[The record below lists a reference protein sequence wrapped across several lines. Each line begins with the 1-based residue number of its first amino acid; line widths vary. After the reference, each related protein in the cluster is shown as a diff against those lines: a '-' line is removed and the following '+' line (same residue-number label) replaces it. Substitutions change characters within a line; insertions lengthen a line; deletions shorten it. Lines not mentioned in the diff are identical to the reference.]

1 MFKGPSESRASL
13 HLQRGRPVGRGRGGR
28 ALTPAAGL
36 QIPGP
41 SYCVL
46 PGKGS
51 EGGQGPLSRGPFG
64 VVSSPSFPAQVL
76 TPTCLPGRRGQV
88 ICPSCSPRNHL
99 KKDLGTVLLPT
110 PPQSM
115 HAHAHVHTH
124 AFHIALSHTHVHT
137 HTFHKADL
145 NCTQAL
151 PEGTP
156 AHQPTVLGLR
166 PGSASVTLPFSK
178 LWLSIF
184 FKLKFPFRGHC
195 GSTSSCEV
203 GPFVK

>member
-36 QIPGP
+36 RIPGP
-41 SYCVL
+41 SFCVL

-115 HAHAHVHTH
+115 HAHAHTH
-124 AFHIALSHTHVHT
+124 A
-137 HTFHKADL
+137 FHKADL

-166 PGSASVTLPFSK
+166 PGSANMTLPFSK

-184 FKLKFPFRGHC
+184 LN
-195 GSTSSCEV
+195 
-203 GPFVK
+203 